1 MMLSDVS
8 IKRPVFATVISMI
21 LVIFGLIAFGR
32 LAVREYP
39 DIDPPIVSVSTNYR
53 GASPEVIET
62 QVTQII
68 ENAVAGIEGIETINS
83 VSEEARSRVSIQFDL
98 SREIE
103 GASADVRDK
112 VGQAL
117 RRLPEEADAPIVT
130 KADSDNSPI
139 VWFAVTSDRHTPLEL
154 TDYANRILVDRL
166 ATVSG
171 VSEVRIYGERRYAMR
186 IWLDKNALAAR
197 GLTVNDVENALE
209 RENVELP
216 SGRVESLDR
225 ELTVRTESG
234 LTTAEQFRAIV
245 VTGRNATD
253 YNVRL
258 GEVARV
264 EQAAANLR
272 SSVRANGRSA
282 IGLGILRQS
291 KANTLEVAEGVKA
304 EMNRLEATLPPG
316 MTVDVNYDESIFI
329 SQSINEVYHAL
340 TIALILVIGVVF
352 IFLRNLR
359 ATLIPALAIPVSII
373 ASFMVLGALGFSIN
387 VLTLLA
393 LVLAIGLVVDDAIVV
408 LENIHRRMELG
419 EPTLL
424 AALRGSRQ
432 IGFAVIAT
440 TLVLVAVFV
449 PIAFLEGNIGRL
461 FAEFALSVAVA
472 VIFSGLVALTLTPML
487 CSKLLKPPHE
497 EEKKF
502 LYRATEP
509 VFIGMN
515 RGYSAVLRW
524 ALANQIAVVLVAV
537 MVSVVAVVLFQV
549 IPKEYGPTEDRGSFT
564 VRVQGPQGASVEYM
578 EKHIREIETEIMKLV
593 DNGEAERIF
602 TVTGAGGGSIGS
614 VNEGRISV
622 RLKLW
627 ADRDRSTQEIMREIG
642 PALRNI
648 PWVRAV
654 AVNPPGLG
662 RRGSNS
668 PFQMVISANTYQE
681 LAELRDII
689 IESARE
695 NENLIN
701 LTSDY
706 DETKP
711 QLRVE
716 IDRNRASDLGVSVR
730 DIGETLQT
738 LLGSKVVTTYTDR
751 GEQYDVILQA
761 RAQDRASP
769 QDLANV
775 FVRSAQSGSLVPLA
789 NLVSISDIAG
799 PGELNRVD
807 RMRSITLQSAL
818 AEGYTMGE
826 AINYM
831 ENIAAQVLPPHARIS
846 YKAEARE
853 FKESSNSL
861 YWTFAMALIIVFLVL
876 AAQFESFMNPFIIML
891 SVPLAVTGALAG
903 MYFTGVTLNVYSQ
916 IGIITLI
923 GLVAKNGILIVEFA
937 NQLRA
942 AGHDIVD
949 AVTEASIARL
959 RPILMTSIATVCGA
973 MPLALASGAGAEA
986 RQAVGIVVAAG
997 VTFSTLLTLV
1007 VVPVFYLL
1015 MAKRTKPVT
1024 HVADAILALERH
1036 EEGLQKSAAE

>member
-8 IKRPVFATVISMI
+8 IKRPVFATVISMV
-21 LVIFGLIAFGR
+21 LVIFGLIAFER
-32 LAVREYP
+32 LAIREYP

-68 ENAVAGIEGIETINS
+68 ENAVAGIEGIKTINS
-83 VSEEARSRVSIQFDL
+83 ISEEARSRVTIQFNL

-112 VGQAL
+112 IGQIL
-117 RRLPEEADAPIVT
+117 RRLPDEADAPIVT

-139 VWFAVTSDRHTPLEL
+139 LWFALTSDRHNALEL
-154 TDYANRILVDRL
+154 TDYANRILIDRL
-166 ATVSG
+166 ATVPG
-171 VSEVRIYGERRYAMR
+171 VSEVRIFGERRYAMR

-197 GLTVNDVENALE
+197 GLTVTDVEDALR

-216 SGRVESLDR
+216 SGRVESTER

-234 LTTAEQFRAIV
+234 LTTPEQFRRLV
-245 VTGRNATD
+245 VSGRSSSGYA
-253 YNVRL
+253 VRL
-258 GEVARV
+258 GEVAQV
-264 EQAAANLR
+264 ERAAANLR

-282 IGLGILRQS
+282 IGISILRQS
-291 KANTLEVAEGVKA
+291 KSNTLEVAEGAKQ
-304 EMNRLEATLPPG
+304 EMARLATTLPPG
-316 MTVDVNYDESIFI
+316 MAVDVNYDESTFI
-329 SQSINEVYHAL
+329 SQSIYEVFHAL
-340 TIALILVIGVVF
+340 VIALLLVVGVVF
-352 IFLRNLR
+352 VFLRNLR
-359 ATLIPALAIPVSII
+359 ATLIPSVAIPVSII
-373 ASFMVLGALGFSIN
+373 ASFMVLAAMGFSIN

-419 EPTLL
+419 EPPLL

-472 VIFSGLVALTLTPML
+472 VVFSGLIALTLTPML
-487 CSKLLKPPHE
+487 CSKMLTSPHE
-497 EEKKF
+497 DEKKF
-502 LYRATEP
+502 LYRVTEP
-509 VFIGMN
+509 VFAGMN
-515 RGYSAVLRW
+515 KGYSRI
-524 ALANQIAVVLVAV
+524 LAWSLGNPMLIVLVAV
-537 MVSVVAVVLFQV
+537 LVSVTALVLFQL
-549 IPKEYGPTEDRGSFT
+549 IKKEYGPTEDRGVFT
-564 VRVQGPQGASVEYM
+564 VQIAGPEGASVEYM
-578 EKHIREIETEIMKLV
+578 EKHIAEVERELMKLV
-593 DNGEAERIF
+593 DAGVAERLL
-602 TVTGAGGGSIGS
+602 TVSGSGGSIGS
-614 VNEGRISV
+614 ANEGRISV

-627 ADRDRSTQEIMREIG
+627 ADREKTTAQVMSEIAPKLRDNPWLRS
-642 PALRNI
+642 
-648 PWVRAV
+648 V

-662 RRGSNS
+662 RRSTNS
-668 PFQMVISANTYQE
+668 PFQMVISGNTYEE
-681 LAELRDII
+681 LAELRDVMFDR
-689 IESARE
+689 AAD
-695 NENLIN
+695 NPNLIN

-706 DETKP
+706 NETKP

-716 IDRNRASDLGVSVR
+716 IDRNRAADLGVSVR

-761 RAQDRASP
+761 RSEDRVSP
-769 QDLANV
+769 QDLQNV
-775 FVRSAQSGSLVPLA
+775 FIRSNRSGSLVPLV
-789 NLVSISDIAG
+789 NLVTVTDIAG
-799 PGELNRVD
+799 PGSLNRVD
-807 RMRSITLQSAL
+807 RMRSVTLRASL
-818 AEGYTMGE
+818 APGYTLGE

-831 ENIAAQVLPPHARIS
+831 ENIASQVLPPHARIG
-846 YKAEARE
+846 YKGESRE
-853 FKESSNSL
+853 FKESSGSL
-861 YWTFAMALIIVFLVL
+861 YWTFAMALVIVFLVL
-876 AAQFESFMNPFIIML
+876 AAQFESFINPFIILL
-891 SVPLAVTGALAG
+891 SVPLAVTGALGG

-942 AGHDIVD
+942 AGHDIVS
-949 AVTEASIARL
+949 AVSEASIARL
-959 RPILMTSIATVCGA
+959 RPILMTSIATVFGA

-997 VTFSTLLTLV
+997 VTFSTVLTLV

-1015 MAKRTKPVT
+1015 LAKRTKPVT
-1024 HVADAILALERH
+1024 HVADAIVDLERR
-1036 EEGLQKSAAE
+1036 EGSMQKSPAE

>member
-8 IKRPVFATVISMI
+8 IKRPVFATVISMM

-39 DIDPPIVSVSTNYR
+39 DIDPPVVSVQTTYR

-68 ENAVAGIEGIETINS
+68 ENAVAGIQGIELINS
-83 VSEEARSRVSIQFDL
+83 ISEEARSRVSIQFKL

-112 VGQAL
+112 VGQVL
-117 RRLPEEADAPIVT
+117 RRLPDEADAPIVT
-130 KADSDNSPI
+130 KADSDNTPI
-139 VWFAVTSDRHTPLEL
+139 LRFALTSDRHNALEL
-154 TDYANRILVDRL
+154 TDYANRVLVDRL
-166 ATVSG
+166 ATVPG
-171 VSEVRIYGERRYAMR
+171 VSQVDIGGERRYAMR

-197 GLTVNDVENALE
+197 ALTVKDIEDALN

-216 SGRVESLDR
+216 SGRVESTER

-234 LTTAEQFRAIV
+234 LSTPEQFRAIV
-245 VTGRNATD
+245 VSGKTAG
-253 YNVRL
+253 YPVRL

-264 EQAAANLR
+264 ELAAANLR
-272 SSVRANGRSA
+272 STVRANGKSA
-282 IGLGILRQS
+282 IGLNILRQS
-291 KANTLEVAEGVKA
+291 KSNTLEVADGAKQ
-304 EMNRLEATLPPG
+304 EMARLATTLPPG
-316 MTVDVNYDESIFI
+316 MMVDVNYDESTFI
-329 SQSINEVYHAL
+329 SQSIYEVYHAL
-340 TIALILVIGVVF
+340 VIALILVIGVVF
-352 IFLRNLR
+352 VFLRNLR
-359 ATLIPALAIPVSII
+359 ATLIPSVAIPVSII
-373 ASFMVLGALGFSIN
+373 ASFIVLAAMGFSIN

-408 LENIHRRMELG
+408 LENIHRRMEMG
-419 EPTLL
+419 EPVLL
-424 AALRGSRQ
+424 ASLRGSRQ

-440 TLVLVAVFV
+440 TFVLVAVFV

-472 VIFSGLVALTLTPML
+472 VVFSGLVALTLTPML
-487 CSKLLKPPHE
+487 CSKMLRPPHE
-497 EEKKF
+497 DEKKF
-502 LYRATEP
+502 LYRVTEP
-509 VFIGMN
+509 VFVGMN
-515 RGYSAVLRW
+515 RGYAAILRW
-524 ALANQIAVVLVAV
+524 SIGNQMTIVMIAV
-537 MVSVVAVVLFQV
+537 MVSVMAFILFQL
-549 IPKEYGPTEDRGSFT
+549 IKKEYGPVEDRGTFT
-564 VRVQGPQGASVEYM
+564 IQITGPQGASVEYM
-578 EKHIREIETEIMKLV
+578 QKYVNQVEREVSKLV
-593 DNGEAERIF
+593 ERGEAERVFVVIG
-602 TVTGAGGGSIGS
+602 TAGSLGA
-614 VNEGRISV
+614 VNEGSISV

-627 ADRDRSTQEIMREIG
+627 ADRERTTQEIMG
-642 PALRNI
+642 QLAPMLRDN
-648 PWVRAV
+648 PWIRAV

-662 RRGSNS
+662 RRSTNS
-668 PFQMVISANTYQE
+668 PLQLVISGNTYQE

-689 IESARE
+689 IERANE
-695 NENLIN
+695 NPNLIN

-711 QLRVE
+711 QLRID

-761 RAQDRASP
+761 RSEDRVSP
-769 QDLANV
+769 SDLQNV
-775 FVRSAQSGSLVPLA
+775 FVRSARTGSLVPLV
-789 NLVSISDIAG
+789 NLVTATDIAG
-799 PGELNRVD
+799 AGTLNRVD
-807 RMRSITLQSAL
+807 RMRSITLRASL
-818 AEGYTMGE
+818 APGYTLGE
-826 AINYM
+826 GLNYL
-831 ENIAAQVLPPHARIS
+831 ENIASQVLPPHARIS
-846 YKAEARE
+846 YKGESRE
-853 FKESSNSL
+853 FKQSSNSL
-861 YWTFAMALIIVFLVL
+861 YWTFAMALVIVFMVL
-876 AAQFESFMNPFIIML
+876 AAQFESFINPFVILL
-891 SVPLAVTGALAG
+891 SVPLAVTGALGG

-949 AVTEASIARL
+949 AITEASTARL
-959 RPILMTSIATVCGA
+959 RPILMTSIATVFGA
-973 MPLALASGAGAEA
+973 LPLAFAHGAGAEA
-986 RQAVGIVVAAG
+986 RQAVGIVVATG

-1015 MAKRTKPVT
+1015 LAKRTKPVT

-1036 EEGLQKSAAE
+1036 EAGLQKSAAE

>member
-8 IKRPVFATVISMI
+8 IKRPVFATVISMV
-21 LVIFGLIAFGR
+21 LVIFGMIAFGR

-39 DIDPPIVSVSTNYR
+39 DIDPPIVSVQTTYR
-53 GASPEVIET
+53 GASAEVIET

-68 ENAVAGIEGIETINS
+68 ENAVAGIEGIKTINS
-83 VSEEARSRVSIQFDL
+83 VSEEARSRVTIQFNL

-139 VWFAVTSDRHTPLEL
+139 LWFALTSDRHNALEL
-154 TDYANRILVDRL
+154 TDYANRVLVDRL
-166 ATVSG
+166 ATVPG
-171 VSEVRIYGERRYAMR
+171 VSEVRIFGERRYAMR

-197 GLTVNDVENALE
+197 GLTVADVEDALR

-216 SGRVESLDR
+216 SGRVESRDR

-234 LTTAEQFRAIV
+234 LTTPEQFRTLV
-245 VTGRNATD
+245 VSGRGAG
-253 YNVRL
+253 YAVRL
-258 GEVARV
+258 GEVAKV
-264 EQAAANLR
+264 ERAAANLR

-282 IGLGILRQS
+282 IGISILRQS
-291 KANTLEVAEGVKA
+291 KSNTLEVAAGAKK
-304 EMNRLEATLPPG
+304 EMAQLATTLPPG
-316 MTVDVNYDESIFI
+316 MAADVNYDESTFI
-329 SQSINEVYHAL
+329 SQSIYEVYHAL
-340 TIALILVIGVVF
+340 IIALILVVGVVF
-352 IFLRNLR
+352 VFLRNLR
-359 ATLIPALAIPVSII
+359 ATLIPSIAIPVSII
-373 ASFMVLGALGFSIN
+373 ASFMVLAAMGFSIN

-408 LENIHRRMELG
+408 LENIHRRMEMG
-419 EPTLL
+419 EPPLL

-440 TLVLVAVFV
+440 TMVLVAVFV

-472 VIFSGLVALTLTPML
+472 VVFSGLIALTLTPML
-487 CSKLLKPPHE
+487 CSKMLTSPQE

-502 LYRATEP
+502 LYRVTEP
-509 VFIGMN
+509 VFVGMN
-515 RGYSAVLRW
+515 RGYAAILRW
-524 ALANQIAVVLVAV
+524 SLGNPMLIVLVAV
-537 MVSVVAVVLFQV
+537 LVSVTAFVLFQS
-549 IPKEYGPTEDRGSFT
+549 IKKEYGPTEDRGVFT
-564 VRVQGPQGASVEYM
+564 VQIAGPEGASVEYM
-578 EKHIREIETEIMKLV
+578 EKHIAEVERELMKLV
-593 DNGEAERIF
+593 DAGVAERLL
-602 TVTGAGGGSIGS
+602 TVSGSGGSLGS
-614 VNEGRISV
+614 ANEGRISV

-627 ADRDRSTQEIMREIG
+627 ADREKTTAQVMSEIAPKLRDNPWLRS
-642 PALRNI
+642 
-648 PWVRAV
+648 V

-662 RRGSNS
+662 RRSTNS
-668 PFQMVISANTYQE
+668 PFQMVISGNTYEE
-681 LAELRDII
+681 LAELRDVMF
-689 IESARE
+689 ERAAE
-695 NENLIN
+695 NQNLIN

-716 IDRNRASDLGVSVR
+716 IDRNRAADLGVSVR

-751 GEQYDVILQA
+751 GEQYDVIMQA
-761 RAQDRASP
+761 RSEDRVSP
-769 QDLANV
+769 QDLQNV
-775 FVRSAQSGSLVPLA
+775 FIRSARTSSLVPLV
-789 NLVSISDIAG
+789 NLVTVTDIAG
-799 PGELNRVD
+799 PGTLNRVD
-807 RMRSITLQSAL
+807 RMRSITLRASL
-818 AEGYTMGE
+818 APGYTLGE

-831 ENIAAQVLPPHARIS
+831 ENIAAQVLPPHARIG
-846 YKAEARE
+846 YKGESRE
-853 FKESSNSL
+853 FKESSGSL
-861 YWTFAMALIIVFLVL
+861 YWTFAMALVIVFLVL
-876 AAQFESFMNPFIIML
+876 AAQFESFVNPFIILL
-891 SVPLAVTGALAG
+891 SVPLAVTGALGG

-942 AGHDIVD
+942 AGHDIVS
-949 AVTEASIARL
+949 AVSEASSARL
-959 RPILMTSIATVCGA
+959 RPILMTSIATVFGA
-973 MPLALASGAGAEA
+973 LPLALASGAGAEA

-1024 HVADAILALERH
+1024 HVADAILALERQ
-1036 EEGLQKSAAE
+1036 EAGLQKSAAE